1 MGFFGNQLSNV
12 VEWQEYRDDIIFWKW
27 CNDEIKKGSRLII
40 RPGQDAIFMYNGKTE
55 GVFRDEGSF
64 DIESDIIPFLSSLK
78 GFKFGFNSGI
88 RAEVLFINTKEF
100 TIKWGTKNAINIP
113 APQLNL
119 PGGLPIRSFGTFSCK
134 VSDYQ
139 ALIDKV
145 AGIKQ
150 QYTVEDIK
158 ERVLAVL
165 DQLLMKWIAK
175 EGRDMFNLQANA
187 YDISKGIKED
197 LDMELCKI
205 GIAITEFNISSFSYP
220 EEVQKMQNRAA
231 SQSMV
236 GDMGR
241 YQQMSMMDSMAR
253 NGSGG
258 NMAAN
263 MAGMQM
269 GMMMGQQM
277 ANQMSANMNG
287 TQQGNGTL
295 QGNQIQQGNQTQQG
309 NGMAPRF
316 CPNCG
321 TPTNGANFCANC
333 GQRLV

>member
-100 TIKWGTKNAINIP
+100 TIKWGTKNAIHIP

-150 QYTVEDIK
+150 QYTVDDIK

-220 EEVQKMQNRAA
+220 EEVQKMQNKAA

-241 YQQMSMMDSMAR
+241 YQQMGMMDSMAGN
-253 NGSGG
+253 NGGG

-269 GMMMGQQM
+269 GVMMGQQM
-277 ANQMSANMNG
+277 ANQMAANMNG
-287 TQQGNGTL
+287 QNQQMPQGNNML
-295 QGNQIQQGNQTQQG
+295 QG
-309 NGMAPRF
+309 NGMPQGNGVGPRF

-321 TPTNGANFCANC
+321 TPTNGANFCGNC